1 MQEVDVSVEE
11 VEGVEDVGDYI
22 DVDVTMDNSFE
33 YDSPY

>member
-1 MQEVDVSVEE
+1 MKEIDVSIEEVEE
-11 VEGVEDVGDYI
+11 VEYVGDYI